1 MAFETSL
8 RRPQRLRNR
17 LKWRQRSSK
26 ACTQACSGYPT
37 WCALVFKTALRFAA
51 FAFHLALP
59 LSLSLSS
66 SRFGGVYLTPHSST
80 MLLQHP
86 VKVSRF
92 DFRHKLYDMAYMDRN
107 LKRMIEKMDNKH
119 AVNITE

>member
-1 MAFETSL
+1 
-8 RRPQRLRNR
+8 
-17 LKWRQRSSK
+17 
-26 ACTQACSGYPT
+26 
-37 WCALVFKTALRFAA
+37 
-51 FAFHLALP
+51 
-59 LSLSLSS
+59 
-66 SRFGGVYLTPHSST
+66 